1 LFLIGTHP
9 HGQSTPVELDES
21 VMSEE
26 RVETVER
33 AITAVNERDLDG
45 YLACCTADIQLQT
58 PVSPVV
64 GVYEGAVGIRR
75 FFADIEDA
83 SPDFRLDLERLE
95 AAGGER
101 VLAFVRVTSHGRAS
115 GLSIPAETGNVYEFE
130 EGKIRRVQI
139 FLDRAEALEAAG
151 LSE

>member
-1 LFLIGTHP
+1 
-9 HGQSTPVELDES
+9 
-21 VMSEE
+21 M
-26 RVETVER
+26 ETVER
-33 AITAVNERDLDG
+33 AITAINERDIDG
-45 YLACCTADIQLQT
+45 YLACCIEDIELQM
-58 PVSPVV
+58 PGVA
-64 GVYEGAVGIRR
+64 GVYEGADGIRR

-83 SPDFRLDLERLE
+83 GPDFRIDIERTE
-95 AAGGER
+95 GVSGER
-101 VLAFVRVTSHGRAS
+101 IPAFLRVTFHGRAS